1 MIVDALFLGPNNMRS
16 EFAPS
21 RVYQNP
27 SVLHRFRVMGPLVVC
42 LTVMK
47 VKDRPNPIKLDVF
60 RCVPSYQHLMGSW
73 TSRTPANS
81 YPRQDV
87 PEIRDS
93 RLVPSLLGCLPS
105 RTRDGSYPRQV
116 VP

>member
-1 MIVDALFLGPNNMRS
+1 MSLRLLGCPRSKVYMLNERAFTNSMNNCNYVS
-16 EFAPS
+16 
-21 RVYQNP
+21 
-27 SVLHRFRVMGPLVVC
+27 
-42 LTVMK
+42 
-47 VKDRPNPIKLDVF
+47 D
-60 RCVPSYQHLMGSW
+60 GSW

-105 RTRDGSYPRQV
+105 RTPDGSYPRQV
-116 VP
+116 VPWNSYPISILSVL

>member
-1 MIVDALFLGPNNMRS
+1 MSLPELSHLLQEELIEVDVS
-16 EFAPS
+16 
-21 RVYQNP
+21 YIH
-27 SVLHRFRVMGPLVVC
+27 VLNDF
-42 LTVMK
+42 
-47 VKDRPNPIKLDVF
+47 F
-60 RCVPSYQHLMGSW
+60 QGSW

-116 VP
+116 VPWNSYPISILSVL

>member
-1 MIVDALFLGPNNMRS
+1 MIVDTLFLGPNNMRS

-60 RCVPSYQHLMGSW
+60 RCVPSYQHLMKYKASIKLW
-73 TSRTPANS
+73 QVEHSEAEPA
-81 YPRQDV
+81 
-87 PEIRDS
+87 
-93 RLVPSLLGCLPS
+93 SL
-105 RTRDGSYPRQV
+105 
-116 VP
+116 